1 MVELHTVDLQLN
13 MREFPAL
20 AERQL
25 GGGFDVRD
33 FRDVVLESGSVAL
46 ETFEGRGGRRLLGKK
61 ACNRAG

>member
-13 MREFPAL
+13 TREFRTL

-33 FRDVVLESGSVAL
+33 FRDVVLEKGAASL
-46 ETFEGRGGRRLLGKK
+46 WRRLG
-61 ACNRAG
+61 GVVEDG